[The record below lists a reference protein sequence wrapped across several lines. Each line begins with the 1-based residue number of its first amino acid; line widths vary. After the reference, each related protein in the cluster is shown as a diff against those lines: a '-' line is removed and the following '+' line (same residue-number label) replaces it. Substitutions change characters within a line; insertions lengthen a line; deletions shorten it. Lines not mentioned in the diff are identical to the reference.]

1 VKLEVQ
7 VGEELEAH
15 TGPSQGSM
23 RL

>member
-7 VGEELEAH
+7 VGQELEAH
-15 TGPSQGSM
+15 TGQSQGSM